1 MPVKDPRKLR
11 PVHQYVS
18 GIDPASGIP
27 NATTEDFDDNDIVD
41 PKHISAVPIWDES
54 IGYAVGDIV
63 SFSGVNYSN
72 INAITAPVDG
82 AVNTF
87 DEADWNTSFQIGL
100 TDLPLIDSERI
111 LGFRSNTVDP
121 ITGELVASQG
131 RPVALT
137 AADARTILFIDQV
150 RNTFSKFDNL
160 RAPTAADD
168 GDVEISGITHKGYN
182 VGSLW
187 VDTQN
192 DKAYICVDNSINDS
206 AVWVEMGSLPVS
218 LGDSGAGIPA
228 SDGLI
233 TVADKMK
240 LDGIEDN
247 ADKTEDFDG
256 QTDDG
261 NYTVPTRDGD
271 PLATPP
277 TTTSVKFLRE
287 DSDWVVPTD
296 TTYDPVTLGDDTVV
310 PIVPAADGL
319 ITVADK
325 MKLDGIASGA
335 NAEETKDFAGQIV
348 EGNYT
353 VPTRDDTTPLTTTKF
368 LREDGDWVVPE
379 DTNTVSTVPNI
390 LIGDVV
396 TGEFKEYV
404 LRITDTDDVEEAS
417 WVEVHTPPTVNDST
431 ISFKIN
437 DTVLSGSFTTNA
449 SAGVEID
456 LGSPTI
462 RDWV

>member
-72 INAITAPVDG
+72 TNAITAPVDG

-100 TDLPLIDSERI
+100 TDLPLIDSQRI
-111 LGFRSNTVDP
+111 IGFRSPNIDP
-121 ITGELVASQG
+121 VTGLPPIDPVTGQPEVTQG

-150 RNTFSKFDNL
+150 RNTFSKFDNT

-206 AVWVEMGSLPVS
+206 AVWVEMGSLPV
-218 LGDSGAGIPA
+218 
-228 SDGLI
+228 
-233 TVADKMK
+233 
-240 LDGIEDN
+240 
-247 ADKTEDFDG
+247 
-256 QTDDG
+256 
-261 NYTVPTRDGD
+261 
-271 PLATPP
+271 
-277 TTTSVKFLRE
+277 
-287 DSDWVVPTD
+287 
-296 TTYDPVTLGDDTVV
+296 TLGGGVNNI
-310 PIVPAADGL
+310 PPADGL

-325 MKLDGIASGA
+325 IKLDGIAD
-335 NAEETKDFAGQIV
+335 E
-348 EGNYT
+348 
-353 VPTRDDTTPLTTTKF
+353 R
-368 LREDGDWVVPE
+368 
-379 DTNTVSTVPNI
+379 
-390 LIGDVV
+390 
-396 TGEFKEYV
+396 
-404 LRITDTDDVEEAS
+404 
-417 WVEVHTPPTVNDST
+417 
-431 ISFKIN
+431 
-437 DTVLSGSFTTNA
+437 
-449 SAGVEID
+449 
-456 LGSPTI
+456 
-462 RDWV
+462 